1 MEQGDVT
8 ANDIRTLF
16 TIYFSLSVLLQLSG
30 KSISYFTCCISMEL
44 LSSGKMKIL
53 TYSSV
58 PLILSLTFL
67 ARKWFSSLYGGA
79 ARVSGGSVG
88 Q

>member
-1 MEQGDVT
+1 
-8 ANDIRTLF
+8 
-16 TIYFSLSVLLQLSG
+16 
-30 KSISYFTCCISMEL
+30 MEL
-44 LSSGKMKIL
+44 LSSGKIKIL

-67 ARKWFSSLYGGA
+67 ARKWFRLLYGGA
-79 ARVSGGSVG
+79 ARVSGDSVG

>member
-8 ANDIRTLF
+8 TNDIRTLF
-16 TIYFSLSVLLQLSG
+16 TIYSLLSVLLQLSG

-67 ARKWFSSLYGGA
+67 ARKWFRSLYGGA